1 MLDGFRQR
9 FSERRSKYSLRKHI
23 GRLRREG
30 RLPQIG
36 LAAVAVLTIGGLAF
50 ARCQGNSIT
59 GPSAPAAEDRAPGV
73 MATVIENTMQRDA
86 VFTGRNPCN
95 GDLVVAKGKRHDK
108 LSNTFSASGF
118 TADHQ
123 INDSFKGV
131 PLDAQ
136 GVEVTDPEFEYVGS
150 DVHSDKMVV
159 NFLDG
164 TTTTHRELT
173 NEHLSRRGGGDHW
186 VLHVDQRMRFSGDP
200 TNPTVDV
207 EVKGHASCPDKTH
220 CKLPDGCP
228 DQAFTFV
235 PPPPEGTP

>member
-1 MLDGFRQR
+1 MLDGFGRR
-9 FSERRSKYSLRKHI
+9 FRERRSKYSLRKHI

-50 ARCQGNSIT
+50 ARCQGDSIT

-73 MATVIENTMQRDA
+73 TAAVVENTMFREA
-86 VFTGRNPCN
+86 VFTGKNPCN
-95 GDLVVAKGKRHDK
+95 GDLVVARGKRHDK

-118 TADHQ
+118 HSDHH
-123 INDSFKGV
+123 INDSFKSV

-136 GVEVTDPEFEYVGS
+136 GVEVTDPEAEYVGS
-150 DVHSDKMVV
+150 DVHNHKMVI

-164 TTTTHRELT
+164 TTTDRDLT

-186 VLHVDQRMRFSGDP
+186 VLHVVQILRFTADDP
-200 TNPTVDV
+200 ANPTI
-207 EVKGHASCPDKTH
+207 ELKGHASCPEKTH
-220 CKLPDGCP
+220 CTLPDGCP

-235 PPPPEGTP
+235 PPVEGTP